1 MYYLPI
7 IPINRIN
14 LVQYSILFR
23 IIDILKILNINI
35 YLSKIVLTLK
45 IFWCGRSELLNT
57 PPP

>member
-23 IIDILKILNINI
+23 IIDISKILNVNI
-35 YLSKIVLTLK
+35 YLSKIVLILK